1 MIGGIEHLV
10 ESGPLLLAKPV
21 ALAAGAVTFLSPCC
35 LPLVPGY
42 LSYLTGM
49 SGSGARGQGSASPA
63 PVIAPPGPDGSA
75 PDGSATDRSAPA
87 ASQATGAGAVA
98 AAGAAGLAAGRSPG
112 GAISTVSIPAGGGP
126 AEPGREAAPG
136 AGPAVPPRGRAVLG
150 TLLFVLGFA
159 AVFTVEGAAF
169 GTLGLA
175 LRNHQKGLTQ
185 VLGCAIILLGLLF
198 LGAFDRFTFTGRIFR
213 PQYRP
218 RAGLAGAP
226 LLGATFGLGW
236 IPCIGPTLTAVLTLG
251 TTTGD
256 AGRGALLAFVYAL
269 GLGIPFLIVAFAF
282 QRGVTL
288 FGFARR
294 HARLV
299 TQVGGLMLIAVGLL
313 EVTGAWATAV
323 IWLQTHWL
331 TGYNAPI

>member
-1 MIGGIEHLV
+1 
-10 ESGPLLLAKPV
+10 
-21 ALAAGAVTFLSPCC
+21 
-35 LPLVPGY
+35 
-42 LSYLTGM
+42 
-49 SGSGARGQGSASPA
+49 
-63 PVIAPPGPDGSA
+63 
-75 PDGSATDRSAPA
+75 
-87 ASQATGAGAVA
+87 
-98 AAGAAGLAAGRSPG
+98 
-112 GAISTVSIPAGGGP
+112 VSIPADGGP

-282 QRGVTL
+282 QRGVSL
-288 FGFARR
+288 FSFARR

-299 TQVGGLMLIAVGLL
+299 TQVGGLMLITVGLL

-323 IWLQTHWL
+323 IWLQTHWF